1 MAFGVPKKRVLI
13 VGGEGVA
20 LFASSSRGIER
31 EAVFSW
37 EVPNFDRL
45 LGDALTEQHRN
56 DPVLI
61 LFDGTDQTYRK
72 EENIPKLSG
81 FDRKRFIKRKLE
93 QSFPSYPV
101 RTFMQFKPPGENPFY
116 LFVALPE
123 TDRLDNIA
131 ADMLESGSQLD
142 GFGLLPTESVGLA
155 QTLAAKVFRNEDAPS
170 RWSILISQHE
180 TGGLRQ
186 VITRNGA
193 MALTRCTPTSEA
205 GVHGPGWAEE
215 VMREFKATL
224 AYIARFGYTAEEGL
238 DVMVICSS
246 IEKQF
251 FSDKSLP
258 VTNFKCLTPA
268 EALFAIG
275 VKGISLG
282 DSNFG
287 DVLHAAWVAKKR
299 SLFAQV
305 VVPSLQRIM
314 VPRKAARL
322 VSGFLALALVGL
334 GFFVFSQYSD
344 YASIKQDVMESTRQK
359 ELLDQEY
366 TQDMKAFDAY
376 PVQPKVMRSMLAV
389 KDKVEK
395 NSINITPLLNVLHHS
410 LSRDEDI
417 KLTDLS
423 FEHAATN
430 LFDPKADAAPP
441 PVQPPAAAPGQ
452 PPAPV
457 VIDMRNKVAI
467 RFVYSLPSS
476 IDLEHKVLRAESLQ
490 KKLQQE
496 FPGYNVT
503 IVSQFGK
510 VTRTGQF
517 RGQTGETPSTNP
529 ADTNLPPQASAT
541 QPGQPDLQTIEQQQQ
556 KILEAAQAQV
566 GANAAAVQQAL
577 AAQREMMKAAAAKT
591 AQAAGGGT
599 AAAPAAKQE
608 DTAEFQMTGP
618 PL

>member
-1 MAFGVPKKRVLI
+1 
-13 VGGEGVA
+13 
-20 LFASSSRGIER
+20 
-31 EAVFSW
+31 
-37 EVPNFDRL
+37 
-45 LGDALTEQHRN
+45 
-56 DPVLI
+56 
-61 LFDGTDQTYRK
+61 
-72 EENIPKLSG
+72 
-81 FDRKRFIKRKLE
+81 
-93 QSFPSYPV
+93 
-101 RTFMQFKPPGENPFY
+101 
-116 LFVALPE
+116 
-123 TDRLDNIA
+123 
-131 ADMLESGSQLD
+131 
-142 GFGLLPTESVGLA
+142 
-155 QTLAAKVFRNEDAPS
+155 
-170 RWSILISQHE
+170 
-180 TGGLRQ
+180 
-186 VITRNGA
+186 VITRNGV

-224 AYIARFGYTAEEGL
+224 AYIPRFGYTAEEGL

-314 VPRKAARL
+314 VPRKAARI
-322 VSGFLALALVGL
+322 VSGVLAIALVGL

-344 YASIKQDVMESTRQK
+344 YASIKQDVVESTGQK
-359 ELLDQEY
+359 QLLDQEY

-395 NSINITPLLNVLHHS
+395 NSINITPVLNVLHHS
-410 LSRDEDI
+410 LDSDEDI
-417 KLTDLS
+417 KLTNLS

-430 LFDPKADAAPP
+430 LFDPKADALPP
-441 PVQPPAAAPGQ
+441 PPQPPPPAAGQ
-452 PPAPV
+452 PPVPAV
-457 VIDMRNKVAI
+457 KDLRNKVTI
-467 RFVYSLPSS
+467 RFAYSLPSS
-476 IDLEHKVLRAESLQ
+476 IDLEHKVLRAENLQ
-490 KKLQQE
+490 KKLQQT
-496 FPGYNVT
+496 FPGYDVAIT
-503 IVSQFGK
+503 SQFGK
-510 VTRTGQF
+510 VTRTGKFQ
-517 RGQTGETPSTNP
+517 GQTGETLGTDA
-529 ADTNLPPQASAT
+529 ADANSPVQASSA
-541 QPGQPDLQTIEQQQQ
+541 QPDLQTIQQQQ
-556 KILEAAQAQV
+556 EKILEAAQAQG

-591 AQAAGGGT
+591 AAGGGAIAAT
-599 AAAPAAKQE
+599 AVKQE
-608 DTAEFQMTGP
+608 DTAEFEMTGP